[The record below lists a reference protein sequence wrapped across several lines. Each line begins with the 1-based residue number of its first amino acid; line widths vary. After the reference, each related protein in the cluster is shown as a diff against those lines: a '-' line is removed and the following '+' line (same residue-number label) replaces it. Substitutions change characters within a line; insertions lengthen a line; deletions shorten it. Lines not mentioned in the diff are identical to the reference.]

1 MNYAVIETGGK
12 QIKVNPGLVVEV
24 ERLKGEA
31 NDVLSFDKVLM
42 HVNEGRAEIGTPY
55 LSNVVVKAK
64 LLEHARGEKI
74 KVLRFLA
81 KSRYRKRHGHR
92 QAISRI
98 QIEAIEAKSATIK
111 TEEKATKK
119 GLAKGEKKA

>member
-12 QIKVNPGLVVEV
+12 QIKVNPGLIVEV
-24 ERLKGEA
+24 ERLSGEA
-31 NDVLSFDKVLM
+31 NDTLSFDKVLM
-42 HVNEGRAEIGTPY
+42 RVSEGKAEIGTPY
-55 LSNVVVKAK
+55 LSNVIVRAK
-64 LLEHARGEKI
+64 LLEQAKGEKI

-98 QIEAIEAKSATIK
+98 QIEAIEAKGATVK
-111 TEEKATKK
+111 SEEKVRKPRV
-119 GLAKGEKKA
+119 AKTEKKA